1 LTVGGIPVSEQ
12 LRYGLEIPNGLSL
25 LVGYSPNTVIN
36 GLDRVP
42 AGDRPPVGV
51 VHLSF
56 DIMVGAGIALL
67 LLGLWLGISWWRR
80 RDLPRSRWFLR
91 AASVTGIAAC
101 CALEAGWVTT
111 EVGRQPWIVWGQMRT
126 ADAVN
131 PAPGLVTGLVA
142 VLAVYVVM
150 TIGTVYVLRRMVR
163 LHRFG
168 APQEADVGFGGQR

>member
-1 LTVGGIPVSEQ
+1 
-12 LRYGLEIPNGLSL
+12 
-25 LVGYSPNTVIN
+25 
-36 GLDRVP
+36 
-42 AGDRPPVGV
+42 
-51 VHLSF
+51 
-56 DIMVGAGIALL
+56 
-67 LLGLWLGISWWRR
+67 LGLWLGMSWWRR

-168 APQEADVGFGGQR
+168 APQEANVGFGGRR

>member
-1 LTVGGIPVSEQ
+1 
-12 LRYGLEIPNGLSL
+12 
-25 LVGYSPNTVIN
+25 
-36 GLDRVP
+36 
-42 AGDRPPVGV
+42 

-56 DIMVGAGIALL
+56 DVMVGIGFALL
-67 LLGLWLGISWWRR
+67 VLGLWLGVSWWRR
-80 RDLPRSRWFLR
+80 RDLPRTRWFLR

-131 PAPGLVTGLVA
+131 PAPGLLIGLVA

-150 TIGTVYVLRRMVR
+150 TIATVYVLRRMAR
-163 LHRFG
+163 AG
-168 APQEADVGFGGQR
+168 AAR